1 MAKSDAD
8 TDMHKIHVQYITCTN
23 ITQTQLIC
31 YLYTYIR
38 LMHYPPVSL
47 FFFFLKIKLIK
58 TEFLI
63 SCLRL
68 ALDKTALLF
77 LINNTS
83 IPNEVEHKWH

>member
-1 MAKSDAD
+1 MDLLTTLVQSIMAKSDAD

-23 ITQTQLIC
+23 ITQTHLIC

-58 TEFLI
+58 TEFFYKLF
-63 SCLRL
+63 
-68 ALDKTALLF
+68 ALSVRHDCTAVF
-77 LINNTS
+77 N
-83 IPNEVEHKWH
+83 